1 MFFTIQ
7 YLSNNYQYKPYK
19 LNSVILAYFMK
30 NILVSLKRLFKNNKM
45 KKTLLSILFILAST
59 ICIAQSKSTTLPS
72 VSIKSVEGKAIN
84 TDSFE
89 NQGNPIVISFWATW
103 CKPCAKELNAI
114 SEVYDDWQEET
125 GVKVIAVSID
135 DSRNA
140 AKVGPFANG
149 KDWPF
154 EIYIDPNSDLKR
166 ALNVNAIPHTFLLN
180 ANKEIV
186 WQHTSYLDGDE
197 EELYEE
203 ILKL

>member
-1 MFFTIQ
+1 
-7 YLSNNYQYKPYK
+7 
-19 LNSVILAYFMK
+19 MK
-30 NILVSLKRLFKNNKM
+30 NILVSLKTLFKNNKM
-45 KKTLLSILFILAST
+45 KKTLISILFILANT
-59 ICIAQSKSTTLPS
+59 ICIAQTKNTTLPS
-72 VSIKSVEGKAIN
+72 VSIKSVEGKTIN

-180 ANKEIV
+180 GNKEIV

>member
-1 MFFTIQ
+1 
-7 YLSNNYQYKPYK
+7 
-19 LNSVILAYFMK
+19 
-30 NILVSLKRLFKNNKM
+30 M
-45 KKTLLSILFILAST
+45 KKLTSLLSLLMFSILILG
-59 ICIAQSKSTTLPS
+59 QLPS
-72 VSIKSVEGKAIN
+72 VNLKDMEGNSHNFAKLNNNGKPMI
-84 TDSFE
+84 
-89 NQGNPIVISFWATW
+89 ISFWATW

-125 GVKVIAVSID
+125 GVKLIAVSID

-154 EIYIDPNSDLKR
+154 EIYIDANSDLKR

>member
-1 MFFTIQ
+1 MT
-7 YLSNNYQYKPYK
+7 
-19 LNSVILAYFMK
+19 
-30 NILVSLKRLFKNNKM
+30 NILVYL
-45 KKTLLSILFILAST
+45 KTLMRNYNMTKQLISILFIITNIL
-59 ICIAQSKSTTLPS
+59 CVAQTKMTTLPS
-72 VSIKSVEGKAIN
+72 VNIKSLEGKIIN
-84 TDSFE
+84 TDDFE
-89 NQGNPIVISFWATW
+89 NDGKPIVISFWATW
-103 CKPCAKELNAI
+103 CKPCAKELDAI
-114 SEVYDDWQEET
+114 AEVYDDWQEET

-140 AKVGPFANG
+140 AKVAPFSNG

-154 EIYIDPNSDLKR
+154 EIYIDANSDLKR

>member
-1 MFFTIQ
+1 MIKKIILSIFTI
-7 YLSNNYQYKPYK
+7 
-19 LNSVILAYFMK
+19 V
-30 NILVSLKRLFKNNKM
+30 LF
-45 KKTLLSILFILAST
+45 SISSFS
-59 ICIAQSKSTTLPS
+59 QGRNLPS
-72 VSIKSVEGKAIN
+72 VKVKDLKGKLVNIQN
-84 TDSFE
+84 LSNDD
-89 NQGNPIVISFWATW
+89 NPIVISFWATW
-103 CKPCAKELNAI
+103 CKPCKKELNAI
-114 SEVYDDWQEET
+114 AEVYDDWQEET

-140 AKVGPFANG
+140 AKVAPFANG

-154 EIYIDPNSDLKR
+154 EIYIDANSDLKR

>member
-1 MFFTIQ
+1 MKQ
-7 YLSNNYQYKPYK
+7 LLNKSYK

-30 NILVSLKRLFKNNKM
+30 NILVSLEKLSKKNKM
-45 KKTLLSILFILAST
+45 KKTLISILFILANT
-59 ICIAQSKSTTLPS
+59 ICIAQSKNTTLPS
-72 VSIKSVEGKAIN
+72 VSIKSVEGKTIN